1 MEPHQV
7 LQAIAD
13 AAGDLMDTPFVA
25 IWIANESREIVER
38 VALRSTASDPA
49 PAPRPF
55 RYGEGLVGAA
65 ARERRT
71 IHIADVATDP
81 RVVRREWLLRQRV
94 RSVLVVPILF
104 EDSLLGV
111 IALSRR
117 VPFALGAEETQT
129 LDSFVAQAAIAI
141 RNAQLFAES
150 EERRRTAEGL
160 VDVSHA
166 PTEVLDPD
174 EVARRVVDNVRRL
187 LQAPSAVLYRRTP
200 DSADVRLLTVAHDP
214 AALPLDW
221 VPCSRAAAGYGAVLA
236 VPLIAVG
243 GAFGSLVVADRA
255 GRTFEPREVRLA
267 QAFADQAAPTA
278 R

>member
-1 MEPHQV
+1 M
-7 LQAIAD
+7 LQTIAD

-55 RYGEGLVGAA
+55 RYREGLVDAE

-94 RSVLVVPILF
+94 RSVL
-104 EDSLLGV
+104 
-111 IALSRR
+111 
-117 VPFALGAEETQT
+117 
-129 LDSFVAQAAIAI
+129 
-141 RNAQLFAES
+141 
-150 EERRRTAEGL
+150 
-160 VDVSHA
+160 
-166 PTEVLDPD
+166 
-174 EVARRVVDNVRRL
+174 
-187 LQAPSAVLYRRTP
+187 
-200 DSADVRLLTVAHDP
+200 
-214 AALPLDW
+214 
-221 VPCSRAAAGYGAVLA
+221 A

-243 GAFGSLVVADRA
+243 GAFGSLVVADLA

-278 R
+278 RCSASSPCRTMRCTTTARRMCTSWRRSRPGPPGQRLHRSRGP